1 MCDRKEQLMRKSALV
16 ALMLL
21 AMAMSASAAIV
32 TGSFADAKA
41 QSALLGKPLL
51 IDFATDW

>member
-1 MCDRKEQLMRKSALV
+1 MRKSALV
-16 ALMLL
+16 VLMLL
-21 AMAMSASAAIV
+21 AMTMSASAAVV

-41 QSALLGKPLL
+41 QAKLLGKPLL